1 MNTRLALHGIGIL
14 LTLIAG
20 LELCAVFAHGQA
32 KPEITANAV
41 AEKMD
46 VLREQVVVEVTEAMK
61 ASAHT
66 TSYTT
71 VWRNFE
77 EAAIEGLCSSL
88 KRHVT
93 GLTDKHLDL
102 GVQGRE
108 KNRLADLAVVCTDGT
123 VEVSIKASRRSEN
136 PENDMGTFREY
147 PIRKRRFV
155 ASFTLWVR
163 YDDTAK
169 DIRLDKV
176 FFDRSYRFV
185 GRSSVVDGVKYRRKD
200 GNMRPKTWAMFESGE
215 SHWKTEGEFESAVK
229 RSELHRAKQIVNQ
242 YMEAL
247 SEEEQRTLYENLK
260 RKFGDVPETKRP

>member
-1 MNTRLALHGIGIL
+1 MNARFALCQIGIIV
-14 LTLIAG
+14 TLIAG
-20 LELCAVFAHGQA
+20 LELVALHASGQA
-32 KPEITANAV
+32 KPELKAGEV
-41 AEKMD
+41 AERMD
-46 VLREQVVVEVTEAMK
+46 SLREQIVSEVTEAMK

-77 EAAIEGLCSSL
+77 QAAIEGLCSSL
-88 KRHVT
+88 KRHIT

-108 KNRLADLAVVCTDGT
+108 KNRLADLAIVCTDGT
-123 VEVSIKASRRSEN
+123 VEISIKASRRSEN

-163 YDDTAK
+163 YDDLAK
-169 DIRLDKV
+169 EIRVDKV

-200 GNMRPKTWAMFESGE
+200 GNMRPKTWEMFESGE
-215 SHWKTEGEFESAVK
+215 SHWKTEQEFEAAVK

-242 YMEAL
+242 YLEAL

-260 RKFGDVPETKRP
+260 RRFGDGVEGKRP